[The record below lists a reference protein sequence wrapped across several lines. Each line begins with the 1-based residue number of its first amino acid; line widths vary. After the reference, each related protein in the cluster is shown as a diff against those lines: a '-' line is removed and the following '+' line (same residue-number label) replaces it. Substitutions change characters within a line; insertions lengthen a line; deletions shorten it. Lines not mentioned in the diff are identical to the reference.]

1 MPFLIAIVIV
11 IILLYFAIILPNKN
25 KKNQKQEMLSNPNIQ
40 NYLEDIFRFVIMSD
54 GPIAEAIINASH
66 VWLLFYSSEA
76 VFEIR
81 SSMNGNVTTERS
93 IDVTYSEYNIPQLNS
108 TQTKILKELVV
119 DKLSSIPYIKPISMS
134 STEIRLQPLIK

>member
-1 MPFLIAIVIV
+1 MPFLITIVIV

-40 NYLEDIFRFVIMSD
+40 NYLEDIFCFVIMSD

-81 SSMNGNVTTERS
+81 SSMNGNVTT
-93 IDVTYSEYNIPQLNS
+93 
-108 TQTKILKELVV
+108 
-119 DKLSSIPYIKPISMS
+119 
-134 STEIRLQPLIK
+134 